1 MFFSYI
7 LRGIDIPSI
16 ATAIIFIILFVTAI
30 TQAMIFVACLPTSK
44 VFKIILGLATV
55 MALIW
60 SIVIINMVGWEIIY
74 KGTGSRMYSS
84 EFWIAC
90 AYIGGGIWLA
100 VGLLQR
106 MAVALISPPTSN
118 RMLPVRRYIFITWL
132 ITGIATSVYACKEL
146 DEDIMLAWF
155 IPATMFISATLLF
168 GLGESDKL
176 SLRVKRT
183 IPRARLART
192 IAFPFFNGPASSLIF
207 SIILILLS
215 IALIYLTTELIGSC
229 YSSSFTN
236 AITGTISFAFYSIAY
251 GLTARTIWSK
261 FFSRRLRPA
270 VIGVLAILMI
280 IIGAFL
286 PSVVALITNSGSNW
300 RPAWYVGNIFTVWS
314 WHRTSQHI
322 IFSAFWV
329 AVMVV
334 INIKWIGRQF
344 REFTPTRHE

>member
-1 MFFSYI
+1 
-7 LRGIDIPSI
+7 
-16 ATAIIFIILFVTAI
+16 
-30 TQAMIFVACLPTSK
+30 
-44 VFKIILGLATV
+44 
-55 MALIW
+55 
-60 SIVIINMVGWEIIY
+60 MVGWEIIY

-84 EFWIAC
+84 EFWITC

-146 DEDIMLAWF
+146 DEDIMLVWF

-183 IPRARLART
+183 IPRARLARI
-192 IAFPFFNGPASSLIF
+192 IAFPFFNGPASSLVF

-215 IALIYLTTELIGSC
+215 IALIHLTAELIGPC

-251 GLTARTIWSK
+251 GLTALTIWRK
-261 FFSRRLRPA
+261 FLSRRLRPA

-322 IFSAFWV
+322 IFSAFWA